1 MDHEKRFQRYVRR
14 VLIELRLPKSKKE
27 AIAQEIIERLQM
39 KYFETGV
46 EDPYQL
52 LGRPRVVAK
61 EYLTPLSQG
70 KKTGE
75 SEYISS
81 MTLFGFPLIHIN
93 RNPNGVAKGVV
104 AIGTYAIGFFSFG
117 AVSVGVIAIGSLNL
131 GLLFGFGGISLSLL
145 LSVGGIALSLIGAFG
160 GIAIA
165 YVASFGGVAI
175 AKEMAIGGLAYAD
188 VAFGDRAHGVIAIFQ
203 TWGEG
208 KILIPMDRP
217 FEEIQKAIE
226 VQKGDWIPYL
236 SRILEFAYRFRW

>member
-1 MDHEKRFQRYVRR
+1 MDHEKRFHRYVRR
-14 VLIELRLPKSKKE
+14 VLIELRLPKENKDG
-27 AIAQEIIERLQM
+27 IAQEVMERLQM

-61 EYLTPLSQG
+61 EYQTSFSQG
-70 KKTGE
+70 KKSSE

-81 MTLFGFPLIHIN
+81 MTLFGIPLIHIN

-104 AIGTYAIGFFSFG
+104 AIGTYALGFFSFG
-117 AVSVGVIAIGSLNL
+117 AVSVGVIAIGSVNL
-131 GLLFGFGGISLSLL
+131 GVLFGFGGLSLSLL
-145 LSVGGIALSLIGAFG
+145 LSVGGIAISLIGAFG
-160 GIAIA
+160 GVAVA

-208 KILIPMDRP
+208 KTLIPMNRP
-217 FEEIQKAIE
+217 FVEIQRAIE

-236 SRILEFAYRFRW
+236 TQILEFVYRFRW